1 MTRWLGAAL
10 VGGGGLW
17 LGLGRARWHQGRVK
31 ALRALLLALDQLER
45 DLRETARPMADLLAG
60 LAEPEGPL
68 RACFTECRAGLAD
81 LEARSF
87 EAVWTRAFRR
97 AALPLAE
104 EDLEPVLA
112 LGRVLG
118 RYDQESQ
125 RKAIQGA
132 GQALGRSLDQALADR
147 ARLGRLDCVLGAS
160 AGLLAA
166 ILLL

>member
-1 MTRWLGAAL
+1 MIRWLGAAL
-10 VGGGGLW
+10 VAGGGLW
-17 LGLGRARWHQGRVK
+17 LGLDRARWHQSRVRV
-31 ALRALLLALDQLER
+31 LRALLLALEQLER
-45 DLRETARPMADLLAG
+45 ELRETARPMADLLTA

-68 RACFTECRAGLAD
+68 RGCFLACRAGLAE
-81 LEARSF
+81 LEERSF
-87 EAVWTRAFRR
+87 ESVWAGAFQGGD
-97 AALPLAE
+97 LPLAG

-132 GQALGRSLDQALADR
+132 RQALERSLEQALSDR
-147 ARLGRLDCVLGAS
+147 ARLSRLDCVLGAS